1 MVSIL
6 YVLIVLVC
14 FVAPITLTLYNVY
27 FLFKRSHES
36 RFEPAIER
44 WTWSLGIILSL
55 VFVRFMYMFKGD
67 WQEVLINGATH
78 NPIASEEQPVILWL
92 IVIGLTG
99 YFLLKFSK
107 EKRLPP
113 LVMVFAIA
121 GTYIGIFVAAIWI
134 VQLSNHILVV
144 IFLGLPAFNFILL
157 ALRTIKEQIVA
168 WQGDHTRVEKTGILA
183 KVLMNSLNW
192 WWLAFIFMLPILGI
206 FLAVLILFGQR
217 PDAMVRAWTETSDW
231 ALSQKISP
239 PNVQVDEHYLCTVA
253 ACGHR
258 NFVKP
263 QRMGI
268 HHNHQVVVNRQL
280 CVANAFEQILEEKV
294 PKTHRFIRKNYDT
307 YGFPIAKKI
316 HSPYVADLVYLM
328 MKPAEYFFLLV
339 LYLVDIKPENRI
351 ALQYITKPKN
361 F

>member
-67 WQEVLINGATH
+67 WQEVLVNGATH

-144 IFLGLPAFNFILL
+144 IFLGLPAFNFIGVENNQRTNRCL
-157 ALRTIKEQIVA
+157 ARRSYPCRKKRYLSKSINEQFKLVVA
-168 WQGDHTRVEKTGILA
+168 GVYFHVTYSRDFFSST
-183 KVLMNSLNW
+183 
-192 WWLAFIFMLPILGI
+192 
-206 FLAVLILFGQR
+206 
-217 PDAMVRAWTETSDW
+217 
-231 ALSQKISP
+231 
-239 PNVQVDEHYLCTVA
+239 Y
-253 ACGHR
+253 
-258 NFVKP
+258 
-263 QRMGI
+263 
-268 HHNHQVVVNRQL
+268 
-280 CVANAFEQILEEKV
+280 
-294 PKTHRFIRKNYDT
+294 FIRTTTRCNGSSLDR
-307 YGFPIAKKI
+307 
-316 HSPYVADLVYLM
+316 
-328 MKPAEYFFLLV
+328 
-339 LYLVDIKPENRI
+339 N
-351 ALQYITKPKN
+351 
-361 F
+361 

>member
-36 RFEPAIER
+36 RFESAIER

-157 ALRTIKEQIVA
+157 ALRTIK
-168 WQGDHTRVEKTGILA
+168 
-183 KVLMNSLNW
+183 
-192 WWLAFIFMLPILGI
+192 
-206 FLAVLILFGQR
+206 
-217 PDAMVRAWTETSDW
+217 
-231 ALSQKISP
+231 
-239 PNVQVDEHYLCTVA
+239 
-253 ACGHR
+253 
-258 NFVKP
+258 
-263 QRMGI
+263 
-268 HHNHQVVVNRQL
+268 
-280 CVANAFEQILEEKV
+280 
-294 PKTHRFIRKNYDT
+294 
-307 YGFPIAKKI
+307 
-316 HSPYVADLVYLM
+316 
-328 MKPAEYFFLLV
+328 
-339 LYLVDIKPENRI
+339 
-351 ALQYITKPKN
+351 
-361 F
+361 